1 MTPIKTLY
9 LARDT
14 DSITLFEN
22 KPVQEVTENGFYF
35 IDNKSNW
42 YSEMIDE
49 RLKNHIG
56 VGEIIELPLITKDF
70 FNEVVDKLDF
80 LTQMFRIG

>member
-22 KPVQEVTENGFYF
+22 VPVKEVTETGYYF
-35 IDNKSNW
+35 VDNKSNW

-56 VGEIIELPLITKDF
+56 VGEIIELPLIEKAF
-70 FNEVVDKLDF
+70 FEAVVK
-80 LTQMFRIG
+80 MFTFD

>member
-22 KPVQEVTENGFYF
+22 VPVKEVTETGYYF
-35 IDNKSNW
+35 VDNKSNW

-70 FNEVVDKLDF
+70 FEKVISELDF
-80 LTQMFRIG
+80 LTKMFTIG